1 MLRFLWGCYSGWF
14 WVVGLASLGGFWV
27 CYVMSCFVVLGGVGG
42 SGLSFQVC
50 WWVGA
55 LVFLVVFCGFVC
67 CLGVC
72 CGLGGLL
79 FGFVFGVWFLF
90 RHGM

>member
-1 MLRFLWGCYSGWF
+1 M
-14 WVVGLASLGGFWV
+14 
-27 CYVMSCFVVLGGVGG
+27 GG

-55 LVFLVVFCGFVC
+55 LVFLVVFCGLRVVWVFV
-67 CLGVC
+67 VVR
-72 CGLGGLL
+72 GLL

-90 RHGM
+90 RHGMQFLTSLGLPFCVYLVLFIVG